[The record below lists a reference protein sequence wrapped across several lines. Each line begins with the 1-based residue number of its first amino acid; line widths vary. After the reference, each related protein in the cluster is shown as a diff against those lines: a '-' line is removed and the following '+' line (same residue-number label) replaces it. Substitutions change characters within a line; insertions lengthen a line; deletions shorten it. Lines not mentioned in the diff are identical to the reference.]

1 MEKKIFDM
9 LCYINAQK
17 KDVTYGG
24 IPLALPLASFPA
36 YALPPANDCVDDRYH
51 IQRKP
56 SLLLTLP
63 ASSFESHVE
72 A

>member
-1 MEKKIFDM
+1 MEKKIIDM
-9 LCYINAQK
+9 ICYLNAQLQ
-17 KDVTYGG
+17 DVMYGG
-24 IPLALPLASFPA
+24 IPLALPLVSFPA
-36 YALPPANDCVDDRYH
+36 SALPPESVCVGDRYH
-51 IQRKP
+51 IQRKF